1 MRGILTFLAIAMTV
15 LGAQAAPQTNDSI
28 TCHITGIAGK
38 HAGSTLAILIEAE
51 KDFRIHPVIPVP
63 VTDGRYSY
71 TLRDDMPRVY
81 QVIFED
87 ELSRG
92 GWKDRFFATGNG
104 NVEIIGTDNDNDYY
118 VDSIASDIPDNITA
132 NELSRIE
139 KETTQTVLSKF
150 HATLDS
156 LDKCG
161 KAYTPALQSLK
172 EEYNAMEPCEKRDS
186 LAMLMRSFFK
196 GPKEQCYTA
205 EYLECENKI
214 LDLYRE
220 MDASERAYLA
230 ANPSLYGLFIIK
242 KAITYQSSWQDIP
255 DYIRIFETVYKD
267 AMPAHPYTQEIE
279 DLIKARAVKAGNKYP
294 DYKLTREDGTSEW
307 ILSLIKGNVAVIDL
321 WASWCSPCRRHS
333 VELIPLYEK
342 YKDRGF
348 KVVAVA
354 RESGNCDAMNEAM
367 RKDGY
372 PWESFVDLD
381 DRGNVWRTNG
391 ANNSGGRIILVGAD
405 GVIVGTDLSTQEIAD
420 YLAKTYGE

>member
-1 MRGILTFLAIAMTV
+1 MAIAMSV
-15 LGAQAAPQTNDSI
+15 LPVQAAPQTNDSI
-28 TCHITGIAGK
+28 TCHITGVAGK
-38 HAGSTLAILIEAE
+38 HSGSTRAILIEAE
-51 KDFRIHPVIPVP
+51 KNFRIHPVIPVP

-87 ELSRG
+87 ELNRG
-92 GWKDRFFATGNG
+92 GWTDRFFSTGNG
-104 NVEIIGTDNDNDYY
+104 NVEIIGNDDDNDYY

-139 KETTQTVLSKF
+139 KEVTQTVLPALY
-150 HATLDS
+150 ATMDS
-156 LDKCG
+156 LDECG
-161 KAYTPALQSLK
+161 KAYIPALQSIK

-186 LAMLMRSFFK
+186 LATLMREYFK
-196 GPKEQCYTA
+196 GPKEERYSA
-205 EYLECENKI
+205 EYLDCENKV
-214 LDLYRE
+214 LDLFRK
-220 MDASERAYLA
+220 MDASQREYIA
-230 ANPSLYGLFIIK
+230 ANPSLYGLFTIK
-242 KAITYQSSWQDIP
+242 KAISYHTSWQDIP

-294 DYKLTREDGTSEW
+294 DYKLTREDGTSEQ
-307 ILSLIKGNVAVIDL
+307 ILSLIKGSVAVIDL

-354 RESGNCDAMNEAM
+354 RERGNCDAMNEAM

-381 DRGNVWRTNG
+381 DRDNIWRTNG
-391 ANNSGGRIILVGAD
+391 ANNAGGKIILVDAD
-405 GVIVGTDLSTQEIAD
+405 GVIVGTDLSTPEIAD